1 MPASLRLPLQHAG
14 VLGPVAPAASGVG
27 PLLRILPIRL
37 RREKQFLTVP
47 VPPFKKKQERNRLPK
62 KVFKKTNH
70 YFSLI
75 YWRVSFLG
83 ETKKRN
89 TSKLRRQ
96 DWRNHLS

>member
-1 MPASLRLPLQHAG
+1 MLEYWDLSLQLRAESEPFCAYCQFACVAKNSSLLCQWHRLKKNRS
-14 VLGPVAPAASGVG
+14 AADS
-27 PLLRILPIRL
+27 R
-37 RREKQFLTVP
+37 
-47 VPPFKKKQERNRLPK
+47 K

-75 YWRVSFLG
+75 YWRVSFFLG
-83 ETKKRN
+83 ETKKN